1 MLAVTIGARRP
12 DGSRL
17 KVVAASQ
24 TERRQPLR
32 WRAQGRRVP
41 NVLAALTALF
51 GLLSLISALAPA
63 QRDRLHELSALI
75 PAPASATATA
85 LTAAAGVLLLQ
96 LARGLRR
103 RKRRAWRAAVA
114 VLALLVA
121 LHVLKGLDVEEAGLS
136 LVLLVVLVAARAE
149 FQAKGDPTT
158 RMLALQAALLLPLIG
173 LVSGMVLVTLYNER
187 LVGDPS
193 IWQQFKHVLLGL
205 VGIGGPLHFTGERV
219 SEIIAG
225 TLLAFGLLTAFVVSY
240 LILRPAEP
248 RAVLTDTDERKLRG
262 LLTAHGCRDSLGYF
276 ALRRDKS
283 VVWSPSGK
291 AAICYRVVTGVALA
305 SGDPLGDPEAWPG
318 AIEAFLQLA
327 REHAW
332 TPAVVACGE
341 AAGVAWQRVGLD
353 ALELGDEAVVEVGD
367 FTLQGR
373 AMRNV
378 RQMVGRVERASY
390 VAQVRRLRDLSRDEV
405 AGLRSAAAAWRGA
418 QTERGFSMAL
428 GRFGDALDGDCVV
441 VTAHQDGVL
450 RALLNFVPWGADGLS
465 LDLMRRDRTAEPGL
479 NEFLI
484 VRLLET
490 APGLGVRRVSLNFA
504 AFRSALERG
513 ERLGAGPV
521 TRLFARVLLFASRWW
536 QIETLYRFNAKFRP
550 IWEPRYVCFPTTRDV
565 PRVAVAALEA
575 EAYLNRPR
583 PFQRLCGRSPF

>member
-1 MLAVTIGARRP
+1 LPAKQGDWQRWAGQGHT
-12 DGSRL
+12 DG
-17 KVVAASQ
+17 VAASQ

-32 WRAQGRRVP
+32 WRTQSRRVP
-41 NVLAALTALF
+41 TVLATLTALY

-63 QRDRLHELSALI
+63 QRNRVSELSVLV

-85 LTAAAGVLLLQ
+85 ITAACGVLLLQ
-96 LARGLRR
+96 LGRGLRR

-114 VLALLVA
+114 VLGLLAA
-121 LHVLKGLDVEEAGLS
+121 LHVLKGLDIEEALLS
-136 LVLLVVLVAARAE
+136 LRLLAVQAGLVLPLVGFFSGMLLVR
-149 FQAKGDPTT
+149 
-158 RMLALQAALLLPLIG
+158 
-173 LVSGMVLVTLYNER
+173 LYNER
-187 LVGDPS
+187 LVGDPTM
-193 IWQQFKHVLLGL
+193 WQQAKHVALGL
-205 VGIGGPLHFTGERV
+205 VGVRGPLRFTGERASDIV
-219 SEIIAG
+219 TG
-225 TLLAFGLLTAFVVSY
+225 TLLAFGVLTAFVVTY

-248 RAVLTDTDERKLRG
+248 RAVLTDSDERKLRG
-262 LLTAHGCRDSLGYF
+262 LLARHGCRDSLGFF

-283 VVWSPSGK
+283 VIWSPSGK
-291 AAICYRVVTGVALA
+291 AAISYRVVAGVALA

-318 AIEAFLQLA
+318 AMEPFLEMA

-341 AAGVAWQRVGLD
+341 QGGVAWQRVGLH
-353 ALELGDEAVVEVGD
+353 ALELGDEAVVEVAD
-367 FTLQGR
+367 FTLDGR

-378 RQMVGRVERASY
+378 RQMVGRVERGGY
-390 VAQVRRLRDLSRDEV
+390 EAQVRRLRDLDRAEV
-405 AGLRSAAAAWRGA
+405 QSLRSAAQAWRGA

-428 GRFGDALDGDCVV
+428 GRFGDPADGDCVV
-441 VTAHQDGVL
+441 VTAYHDGRL

-465 LDLMRRDRTAEPGL
+465 LDLMRRDRSADPGV

-484 VRLLET
+484 VALLQAAGT
-490 APGLGVRRVSLNFA
+490 LGVRRVSLNFA

-521 TRLFARVLLFASRWW
+521 TRLWSRLLIFASRWW

-550 IWEPRYVCFPTTRDV
+550 IWEPRFVCFPATRDL

-575 EAYLNRPR
+575 EAFLLRPR
-583 PFQRLCGRSPF
+583 PFRKLCGRSPF